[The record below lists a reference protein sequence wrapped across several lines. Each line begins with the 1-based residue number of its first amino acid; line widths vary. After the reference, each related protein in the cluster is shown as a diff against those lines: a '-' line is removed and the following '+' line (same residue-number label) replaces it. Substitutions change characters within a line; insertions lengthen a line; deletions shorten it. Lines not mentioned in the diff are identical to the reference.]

1 MQCLSVKLSNYY
13 AKLLYKNCYSNNLY
27 KKGKLQI
34 LTKNSTCYLDDGMFW
49 NTTLTSLTM
58 ARAYQNQ
65 PITSSIAYIISN
77 QWEHAIC
84 GYKRQL
90 LTMILTSWPVTSQSV
105 FVQSLS
111 VFTSI
116 SFLAVLISINISFI
130 WKHYFE
136 AWHEQSH
143 NHIQM
148 SSFVV
153 TFITT

>member
-1 MQCLSVKLSNYY
+1 MEFLCTSKCSVFLWNWVIIMPSF
-13 AKLLYKNCYSNNLY
+13 LYKNCYSNNLY

-65 PITSSIAYIISN
+65 PITSSISYIISN

-84 GYKRQL
+84 GYIRQL
-90 LTMILTSWPVTSQSV
+90 LTMILVSFSV

-116 SFLAVLISINISFI
+116 SFLAVLININISFI
-130 WKHYFE
+130 WK
-136 AWHEQSH
+136 
-143 NHIQM
+143 
-148 SSFVV
+148 
-153 TFITT
+153 